1 MMEKFWWEEDDDEK
15 IYEEVIAYVE
25 SLEESQRYVH
35 ELNIRNARLY
45 SNVDLLGLDWTLT
58 QRDYSRKSLGRVTEN
73 LVQSACDTATSIIAG
88 NRARVT
94 FQTDGAEF
102 SVQRKA
108 RLLEKWVEGKF
119 DETEF
124 HKQATRCFR
133 DSVIFGTGALMSLRS
148 MRWNAGLP
156 TRASSIR

>member
-1 MMEKFWWEEDDDEK
+1 MMEKFWWEEDDDK
-15 IYEEVIAYVE
+15 IHEAVIAYVE
-25 SLEESQRYVH
+25 SLEASQSYIH

-94 FQTDGAEF
+94 FRSEDHTSELQ
-102 SVQRKA
+102 SRRNLVCRL
-108 RLLEKWVEGKF
+108 LLEKKKKNRKKQSKPNIEQH
-119 DETEF
+119 TEE
-124 HKQATRCFR
+124 
-133 DSVIFGTGALMSLRS
+133 
-148 MRWNAGLP
+148 
-156 TRASSIR
+156 SIH